1 MNDHFTISIEITA
14 RDADD
19 IEYALLRHIA
29 SIDATMAS
37 VKRRRKKGWT
47 ASVKAATL
55 DAYERERRVVSA
67 LQMNI
72 ARAYANAKAGA
83 K

>member
-1 MNDHFTISIEITA
+1 MNEHFTISIEITA

-19 IEYALLRHIA
+19 IEHALLRRVA
-29 SIDATMAS
+29 MIDAAMAS
-37 VKRRRKKGWT
+37 VKRRRAW
-47 ASVKAATL
+47 APSVKAATL
-55 DAYERERRVVSA
+55 AEYMRERRTLSA